1 MKLIRRKKDEKI
13 YKDSWLYILLLT
25 TLVILIESLRDY
37 TFTIGGVQL
46 SYSLLPLPLVYF
58 LVNYIVKR
66 FDYKQAVAAISISG
80 VIFVC
85 FSAIVS
91 FALGERLI
99 LSSVSGEFCGYVI
112 SQFVN
117 LTIYYYIIN
126 NTRAPYVLVL
136 LNYMF
141 ALIVYYL
148 FYTIIYLD
156 LVIYED
162 YWTTYFITLTL
173 QFVVCAIVAFID
185 CKIRR
190 GHER

>member
-1 MKLIRRKKDEKI
+1 MKLIRRKKDEKL
-13 YKDSWLYILLLT
+13 YQDSWLYILLLT
-25 TLVILIESLRDY
+25 TLVILIESLREY
-37 TFTIGGVQL
+37 TFYLGGVQL

-58 LVNYIVKR
+58 LVNYIVKK
-66 FDYKQAVAAISISG
+66 FNYHQAIAAISISG
-80 VIFVC
+80 VIYVC

-91 FALGERLI
+91 FGLGERLI

-126 NTRAPYVLVL
+126 NTRSPYVLVL

-141 ALIVYYL
+141 SLIVYYL

-162 YWTTYFITLTL
+162 YWTIYFLTLSL
-173 QFVVCAIVAFID
+173 QFVVCAVVAVID
-185 CKIRR
+185 CKIKR